1 MPNWVTDNSSDQSS
15 APNLHGPPVTAD
27 LPLSNGD
34 STNPPQTHRDSPRSN
49 MSDSVQQ
56 PQVQPM
62 TGGQGQGQDPSS
74 AIVLSP
80 DSPSESTLPN
90 SLSVPAEPTAPT
102 QTIQSSTS
110 ADVNMQSAL
119 PLQPVN
125 QLSHFGSTTP
135 EEHSPAVTHP
145 GLPNAPQHQPP
156 LRRVVSSGSGGQQ
169 NGFQMYVNPQQ
180 NLSSPGITA
189 RSPINNIT
197 VGQINTSRTNP
208 SPTFTSYTFNL
219 KNNQIATV
227 NLSPE
232 YALRR
237 HKITMGSGSVLQL
250 STVDLLNRYS
260 QYLTLVDLDKVV
272 KDPRY
277 IATLFGS
284 MNGTNQSQPQP
295 QQQGRVISQPLPQ
308 QATSSAHTSS
318 SRPTPYVA
326 SNGYAYI
333 PQDTPA
339 QIQQSIVSLQNQARP
354 SSRQSGSARG
364 GGTGTPLQS
373 PRDVT
378 SNIIIPPEVQVIQQ
392 KLNADVQGVEQTFG
406 QAWEQ
411 LRMAMND
418 ALRNMASTVTAI
430 KPPADT
436 EAITNQLRAQLAEEE
451 RKVHLSQMTVL
462 RLTESESKARVELTE
477 KIQQLQAAT
486 DVRHKAQ
493 ELNTALARGLEE
505 VKRAK
510 EAGATQIIQLQ
521 NQVNAQSAKIAQLVS
536 EHRDKL
542 AQLDISHIA
551 VVANLKKE
559 LAEAVHK
566 ANQPVFG
573 AHPPGPLSP
582 KSPADPS
589 SEAAKLRSL
598 LKANNAKFTEL
609 EEKYNQ
615 EIAKLKSHAGK
626 DPREIEKDIRTKL
639 AQTNDAKIER
649 LERKVKELEVEKE
662 RSVHERKEYDQSRF
676 VLEKI
681 VHWGENLQSKLGH
694 TGQQTP
700 TADGSSGGTIN
711 GDNTKRSLVDRAN
724 TFVSDM
730 SKLAEMILNNEK
742 DRKEKMKKLQG
753 QVELMKVEL
762 AAAQSVTPPV
772 SSGGKEQ
779 AVEEWK
785 TAFNKLISWGHNI
798 QILMGKTVEPF
809 EKDMKPIDKAE
820 RFQKTMH
827 TIFEE
832 IQSKAQ
838 SRPEGGDQEK
848 VKELEGSIQTLSNNL
863 QANLNALLAKTTQLD
878 DTTKNLHVAR
888 DQLTASEKTLREEVD
903 QRKETRKSLGE
914 SQAAERAKTNQL
926 EELKKKLD
934 QATTSLQE
942 QTSEL
947 ERVTGIKAEVQAK
960 LIEVENRPRE
970 IEEESSAR
978 EKFYSSSIDE
988 LRTEYEIDGVANDK
1002 DDPEIKKQV
1011 ESLKET
1017 IERLEK
1023 EKEDLQKDLENEQDN
1038 VDRAEEAMRDT
1049 MNKQH
1054 KQRENYIEL
1063 EKELETVKEEKH
1075 GLEDEMKRLQD
1086 QLSDIK
1092 RTNSRVVKDKEND
1105 FEIVPGPAS
1114 TSTSK
1119 AVPKTRPESLL
1130 FTPDPKKSDT
1140 SSISP
1145 VVRPSPLSQSQP
1157 STSQATPA
1165 NNKPAGTPLFLP
1177 NEEEED
1183 SRSQSVPTPSVLAST
1198 QRPYKRKRL
1207 LNDESDD
1214 EERLNVKPGS
1224 GLELSV
1230 SASRPPSVANSV
1242 TSVPASTYKPVSRE
1256 WIKDHLGITTQK
1268 NGDRVRC
1275 KLCFVVE
1282 KKNQSLEK
1290 SRTFK
1295 VEDIQP
1301 LPLGINEEKL
1311 LDHIASHGE
1320 ILRRLKNKRVK
1331 DGKDRPSPEPN

>member
-1 MPNWVTDNSSDQSS
+1 MPNWVTDNTSVNVNPDLNST
-15 APNLHGPPVTAD
+15 PILHDPPVTAD
-27 LPLSNGD
+27 LPLTDDD
-34 STNPPQTHRDSPRSN
+34 STKPHQIHRASTKTD
-49 MSDSVQQ
+49 MSDSVQL
-56 PQVQPM
+56 PQAQHMV
-62 TGGQGQGQDPSS
+62 QGQGQDPNS

-80 DSPSESTLPN
+80 DSPSQSTLPDPP
-90 SLSVPAEPTAPT
+90 SVSIQPTGLT

-110 ADVNMQSAL
+110 ADVNMQSIL
-119 PLQPVN
+119 PQQPVN

-135 EEHSPAVTHP
+135 QEQSPAVTHP
-145 GLPNAPQHQPP
+145 GLPNAPQQQPP
-156 LRRVVSSGSGGQQ
+156 LRQVVSSGSGGQQ
-169 NGFQMYVNPQQ
+169 NGFQMHTNSHQHF
-180 NLSSPGITA
+180 TA
-189 RSPINNIT
+189 QSPINNTT
-197 VGQINTSRTNP
+197 VGQTNTSRTNP

-232 YALRR
+232 YAMRR

-250 STVDLLNRYS
+250 STIELLNRYS
-260 QYLTLVDLDKVV
+260 QYLTLVDLDQVI

-284 MNGTNQSQPQP
+284 MNHQH
-295 QQQGRVISQPLPQ
+295 GRVISQPLPQ
-308 QATSSAHTSS
+308 QASSSAHPSS
-318 SRPTPYVA
+318 ARPTHHVA

-333 PQDTPA
+333 PQDAPA
-339 QIQQSIVSLQNQARP
+339 QVQQSIVNLQHQARP
-354 SSRQSGSARG
+354 SSRQSGSARVG
-364 GGTGTPLQS
+364 GSGTPLQS
-373 PRDVT
+373 PRDAT
-378 SNIIIPPEVQVIQQ
+378 SNVIIPPEVQVIQQ
-392 KLNADVQGVEQTFG
+392 KLNADVHGVEQKFG

-418 ALRNMASTVTAI
+418 AVRNMASTVTAI

-436 EAITNQLRAQLAEEE
+436 EAITNQLRAQLSEEE
-451 RKVHLSQMTVL
+451 KKVHLSQMTVL
-462 RLTESESKARVELTE
+462 RLTESESKARAELTE
-477 KIQQLQAAT
+477 RMQQLQTAT
-486 DVRHKAQ
+486 DVRYKAQ

-505 VKRAK
+505 VKRGK
-510 EAGATQIIQLQ
+510 EAGATQIVQLQ
-521 NQVNAQSAKIAQLVS
+521 NQVNAQSAKLTQLES

-573 AHPPGPLSP
+573 AHLPGPLSP

-609 EEKYNQ
+609 EGKYNK
-615 EIAKLKSHAGK
+615 EIAELKAHAGK

-649 LERKVKELEVEKE
+649 LESKVKELEVEKE
-662 RSVHERKEYDQSRF
+662 KIVHERKVHDQSRF

-681 VHWGENLQSKLGH
+681 VHWGENLQSKLGR
-694 TGQQTP
+694 TNEQNP
-700 TADGSSGGTIN
+700 KADGTSGGTIN
-711 GDNTKRSLVDRAN
+711 GDTTNRSLVDRAN
-724 TFVSDM
+724 TFVSDK
-730 SKLAEMILNNEK
+730 SKLAEMILTNEK

-762 AAAQSVTPPV
+762 AASQSGNPPA
-772 SSGGKEQ
+772 SSNGTEQ
-779 AVEEWK
+779 AGEEWK
-785 TAFNKLISWGHNI
+785 VAFHQLISWGHNI
-798 QILMGKTVEPF
+798 QILMGKTVEPS
-809 EKDMKPIDKAE
+809 EENMKPIDKAE
-820 RFQKTMH
+820 QFQKTMH

-838 SRPEGGDQEK
+838 SRLEGGDQEK
-848 VKELEGSIQTLSNNL
+848 VKELEGSIQTLNNNL

-878 DTTKNLHVAR
+878 DTTKLLQDAR
-888 DQLTASEKTLREEVD
+888 DQSTASEKTLREEID
-903 QRKETRKSLGE
+903 KHKETKRSLEE
-914 SQAAERAKTNQL
+914 SQAAERAKIDQL
-926 EELKKKLD
+926 EDLKKRLD
-934 QATTSLQE
+934 QAATSLQ
-942 QTSEL
+942 QKASEL
-947 ERVTGIKAEVQAK
+947 ESVAEIKGEVQAR
-960 LIEVENRPRE
+960 LVEVEKRLRE
-970 IEEESSAR
+970 KEEELNTR

-988 LRTEYEIDGVANDK
+988 LRTEYEIDGGSIQK
-1002 DDPEIKKQV
+1002 CDPEIRKQV
-1011 ESLKET
+1011 ESLKEM
-1017 IERLEK
+1017 IERLEQ
-1023 EKEDLQKDLENEQDN
+1023 EKGELQKDLENEQDN
-1038 VDRAEEAMRDT
+1038 VDRAEEAMRGA
-1049 MNKQH
+1049 MNNQH
-1054 KQRENYIEL
+1054 KQRENYIEV
-1063 EKELETVKEEKH
+1063 EKELENVKEEKH
-1075 GLEDEMKRLQD
+1075 GLEDEIKRLQD
-1086 QLSDIK
+1086 QLSAIK
-1092 RTNSRVVKDKEND
+1092 SKNNTVGKDEDDD
-1105 FEIVPGPAS
+1105 FEIVPDPSS
-1114 TSTSK
+1114 TSTST

-1130 FTPDPKKSDT
+1130 FTPNAENSETP
-1140 SSISP
+1140 SISP

-1165 NNKPAGTPLFLP
+1165 NNKKPAGTPLFLP
-1177 NEEEED
+1177 NEEEEE

-1214 EERLNVKPGS
+1214 EERPNVKPGS
-1224 GLELSV
+1224 GLKVSV

-1242 TSVPASTYKPVSRE
+1242 TSVSASTYKPVSRD

-1282 KKNQSLEK
+1282 KKNQPSER

-1301 LPLGINEEKL
+1301 LPLVINEEKL

-1320 ILRRLKNKRVK
+1320 MLRRLKNKRVK

>member
-1 MPNWVTDNSSDQSS
+1 MPNWVTANSSDQSS
-15 APNLHGPPVTAD
+15 APILHA
-27 LPLSNGD
+27 
-34 STNPPQTHRDSPRSN
+34 RSLQLLE
-49 MSDSVQQ
+49 VQSI
-56 PQVQPM
+56 
-62 TGGQGQGQDPSS
+62 TEGQGQDPSS

-80 DSPSESTLPN
+80 DSPSHSTLPN
-90 SLSVPAEPTAPT
+90 RPSVPDQPTEPT

-110 ADVNMQSAL
+110 ADVNMHSIL
-119 PLQPVN
+119 PQQPIN
-125 QLSHFGSTTP
+125 QLSHFGSATP
-135 EEHSPAVTHP
+135 QEQFPAVTHP
-145 GLPNAPQHQPP
+145 GLPNAPQQQSP
-156 LRRVVSSGSGGQQ
+156 LRRVVSSGSGGQR
-169 NGFQMYVNPQQ
+169 NGFQMYVNSQQ
-180 NLSSPGITA
+180 NFSSPDITA
-189 RSPINNIT
+189 RSPINDIT
-197 VGQINTSRTNP
+197 VGQTNTPRTNP
-208 SPTFTSYTFNL
+208 SPTFTSYTFKL

-232 YALRR
+232 YAMRR

-250 STVDLLNRYS
+250 STIELLDRYS
-260 QYLTLVDLDKVV
+260 QYLTLADLDKVV

-284 MNGTNQSQPQP
+284 VNGTNQPQP

-308 QATSSAHTSS
+308 QASSSAHASS

-326 SNGYAYI
+326 PNGYAYI
-333 PQDTPA
+333 PQDTSA
-339 QIQQSIVSLQNQARP
+339 QIQQSIVNLQNQARP

-364 GGTGTPLQS
+364 GGSGTPLQS
-373 PRDVT
+373 PRDAT
-378 SNIIIPPEVQVIQQ
+378 SNITIPPEVQVIQQ

-406 QAWEQ
+406 QAWDH

-430 KPPADT
+430 KPPAVT
-436 EAITNQLRAQLAEEE
+436 EAITNQLRAQLVEEE
-451 RKVHLSQMTVL
+451 KKVHLSQMTVL
-462 RLTESESKARVELTE
+462 RLTESESKARAELAE
-477 KIQQLQAAT
+477 MMQQLQTAT
-486 DVRHKAQ
+486 DVRHKAP

-510 EAGATQIIQLQ
+510 EAGETQIIQLQ
-521 NQVNAQSAKIAQLVS
+521 NQVNAQSAKITQLES

-551 VVANLKKE
+551 VVANLKRE

-598 LKANNAKFTEL
+598 LKANNAKFMEL
-609 EEKYNQ
+609 EEKYNK
-615 EIAKLKSHAGK
+615 EIEELRAHAGK

-649 LERKVKELEVEKE
+649 LERNVKELEVEKE
-662 RSVHERKEYDQSRF
+662 KIVHERKVHDQSRF

-681 VHWGENLQSKLGH
+681 VHWGENLQSKLGR
-694 TGQQTP
+694 TNEQNSKT
-700 TADGSSGGTIN
+700 DGTSGGTTN
-711 GDNTKRSLVDRAN
+711 GDTTKKSLVDRAN

-753 QVELMKVEL
+753 QVESMKVEL
-762 AAAQSVTPPV
+762 AAAQSGTPPV
-772 SSGGKEQ
+772 FPSGKEQ
-779 AVEEWK
+779 AGEEWK
-785 TAFNKLISWGHNI
+785 AAFHRLISWGHNI

-809 EKDMKPIDKAE
+809 KEDMKPIDKAE
-820 RFQKTMH
+820 QFQKTMH

-832 IQSKAQ
+832 IQSRAQ
-838 SRPEGGDQEK
+838 SRPKDGDREK
-848 VKELEGSIQTLSNNL
+848 VKELEGSIQTLRNNL

-878 DTTKNLHVAR
+878 DTTKHLQDAR
-888 DQLTASEKTLREEVD
+888 DQLNASEKTLREEID
-903 QRKETRKSLGE
+903 KHKETKKSLEE
-914 SQAAERAKTNQL
+914 SQAAERTKTDQL
-926 EELKKKLD
+926 DEMKKKLD
-934 QATTSLQE
+934 QTRTSLQE
-942 QTSEL
+942 NVSEL
-947 ERVTGIKAEVQAK
+947 QRLTQSNAEVQAK
-960 LIEVENRPRE
+960 LIGTENQLRE
-970 IEEESSAR
+970 KQEELNAR
-978 EKFYSSSIDE
+978 EKYYSSSIDE
-988 LRTEYEIDGVANDK
+988 LRTEYEIDGGSIHK
-1002 DDPEIKKQV
+1002 GDPEIKKQV

-1017 IERLEK
+1017 IERLEQ
-1023 EKEDLQKDLENEQDN
+1023 EKGELQKDLENEQDN
-1038 VDRAEEAMRDT
+1038 VDRAEEAMRDA

-1054 KQRENYIEL
+1054 KQRENYIEI
-1063 EKELETVKEEKH
+1063 EKELENVKEEKH
-1075 GLEDEMKRLQD
+1075 GLEGEMKRLQN
-1086 QLSDIK
+1086 QLSAIK
-1092 RTNSRVVKDKEND
+1092 STNNTVVKDEEND

-1119 AVPKTRPESLL
+1119 AVPKTRPETLL
-1130 FTPDPKKSDT
+1130 FTPDLKESDT
-1140 SSISP
+1140 PSISLI
-1145 VVRPSPLSQSQP
+1145 VRPSPLSQSQP

-1165 NNKPAGTPLFLP
+1165 NKKPAGTPLFLP

-1214 EERLNVKPGS
+1214 EENVKPGS
-1224 GLELSV
+1224 GLEVSV
-1230 SASRPPSVANSV
+1230 SASRPPSVARSV

-1275 KLCFVVE
+1275 KLCFVME
-1282 KKNQSLEK
+1282 KKNQPFERSK
-1290 SRTFK
+1290 TFK

-1311 LDHIASHGE
+1311 LDHIVSHGE
-1320 ILRRLKNKRVK
+1320 MLRRLKNKRVK